1 MYISRGVGYAAA
13 AVSPFLM
20 GSSFAIQKTSTV
32 HESRVDCFAYQL
44 YVACGVFIVSLFTL
58 FTGEMHSFV
67 RPFIGGIMLSCCLV
81 LGVFCV
87 RNIGI
92 SHTMAITCA
101 TGTIVSF
108 SLGKVAFEESSKNVG
123 LALAGLAGVVI
134 GIVLLAYFV
143 EDAEENAIEAKPAA
157 NAFNPATSGSGP
169 PPELSHGGSE
179 ETVTLLPTQ
188 ETAGGGTRTYWILG
202 AVLAGVLGG
211 AQLAPCHAIS
221 DSDGLGFVASF
232 GAGALSAAILIAGV
246 YGGMVAAGKAEPGEM
261 AVETLPYGLIQ
272 GALFGATNIC
282 TIVAMESPLG
292 LAVAQP
298 FRECA
303 LVVGGLYG
311 YFLFGEMAGRGLFA
325 KFMIC
330 ALVMMLGILALS
342 VFGEQ
347 QEK

>member
-1 MYISRGVGYAAA
+1 MGYAAA

-20 GSSFAIQKTSTV
+20 GSSFAIQKTSAV

-87 RNIGI
+87 RNIGL

-101 TGTIVSF
+101 TGAIVSF
-108 SLGKVAFEESSKNVG
+108 SIGKVVFEESSKNLG
-123 LALAGLAGVVI
+123 LALAGLTGVVI

-143 EDAEENAIEAKPAA
+143 EGAEGDASEAKPAA
-157 NAFNPATSGSGP
+157 SAFNPATSGSVP
-169 PPELSHGGSE
+169 PPELSPGGSE
-179 ETVTLLPTQ
+179 ETATLLPTQ
-188 ETAGGGTRTYWILG
+188 ETATDGGTRMYWIVG

-221 DSDGLGFVASF
+221 DSGGLGFVASF

-347 QEK
+347 KED